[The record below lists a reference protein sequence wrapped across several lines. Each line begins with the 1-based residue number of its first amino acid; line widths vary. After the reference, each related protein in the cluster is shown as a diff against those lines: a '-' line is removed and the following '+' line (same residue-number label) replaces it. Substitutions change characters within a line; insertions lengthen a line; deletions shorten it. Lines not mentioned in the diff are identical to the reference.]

1 MFGRFNKWTRD
12 RAQVASRV
20 SWAAKGNRR
29 RVPIAPRNEAKQAV
43 LSPNIP
49 IHQSDYDRDWEDG
62 EEYDCHSDDD
72 IEYSSDISIGEAISR
87 QISEQLDA
95 ELQKQIDAELD
106 RAAEERQVE
115 LDRQLDEQL
124 EQELDALFLESLAG
138 KAIGA
143 NEADVGIG
151 RKLANAMAGTTNE
164 CTIDGKMGGVA
175 AAINKEIQKAI
186 DEYKA
191 KS

>member
-1 MFGRFNKWTRD
+1 MTSGSEKAEVGIKEEEVDTKAARTSEHHQMS
-12 RAQVASRV
+12 RA
-20 SWAAKGNRR
+20 KT
-29 RVPIAPRNEAKQAV
+29 
-43 LSPNIP
+43 PNTDIP

-72 IEYSSDISIGEAISR
+72 IEYSSDISIGEAISC

-151 RKLANAMAGTTNE
+151 RKLANVMAGTTNE
-164 CTIDGKMGGVA
+164 CKIDGKMGGVA